1 MTGAGGTDETAAMH
15 PYDFGPS
22 TRTMAALVAAT
33 SDDQLAGRTPCPDYT
48 VADLLDHIG
57 GLTVEFTYAARKEPT
72 PGSGGASGDGSGLE
86 PGWRERI
93 ARDLDAL
100 AASWSVPAAYEG
112 ATHAGPID
120 LPAPVA
126 AQVALNE
133 VVVHGWDLARATGRD
148 YDADPAAVATCVGFV
163 ASFDA
168 PADDDGGLFGPRVDV
183 GEDADAIDR
192 LVGLT
197 GRQPGWAP

>member
-1 MTGAGGTDETAAMH
+1 MD

-22 TRTMAALVAAT
+22 ARTMAALVAAT
-33 SDDQLAGRTPCPDYT
+33 GDDQLAGPTPCPDYS

-57 GLTVEFTYAARKEPT
+57 GLTVEFTCAARKEPT
-72 PGSGGASGDGSGLE
+72 PGSGAPSGDGSRLE

-100 AASWSVPAAYEG
+100 AAAWRVPAAYEG
-112 ATHAGPID
+112 ETHAGPID

-133 VVVHGWDLARATGRD
+133 VVVHGWDLARAIGRN
-148 YDADPAAVATCVGFV
+148 YDADPAAVATCTGFV
-163 ASFDA
+163 ASFEA
-168 PADDDGGLFGPRVDV
+168 PADADGGLFGPRVDV
-183 GEDADAIDR
+183 GADAEPIDR
-192 LVGLT
+192 LVGLA
-197 GRQPGWAP
+197 GRQPDWAP

>member
-1 MTGAGGTDETAAMH
+1 MD

-22 TRTMAALVAAT
+22 ARTMAALVAAT
-33 SDDQLAGRTPCPDYT
+33 GDDQLAAPTPCPDYT
-48 VADLLDHIG
+48 VADLVDHIG

-72 PGSGGASGDGSGLE
+72 PGSGQPSGDGSRLE

-100 AASWSVPAAYEG
+100 AAAWSQPAAYEG
-112 ATHAGPID
+112 ETHAGPID

-148 YDADPAAVATCVGFV
+148 YDADPAAVATCAGFV
-163 ASFDA
+163 ATFDA
-168 PADDDGGLFGPRVDV
+168 PANDDGGLFGPRVDV
-183 GEDADAIDR
+183 GADAEPIDR
-192 LVGLT
+192 LVGLA
-197 GRQPGWAP
+197 GRRPDWAP